1 MRGRRLRFCHAP
13 EILFT
18 AVETSLLVIMIEE
31 QLEELVARD
40 ELTLP
45 ATWKGGWARP
55 AAGQHLKCQR

>member
-1 MRGRRLRFCHAP
+1 VQTP
-13 EILFT
+13 
-18 AVETSLLVIMIEE
+18 LLVIVVEE

-45 ATWKGGWARP
+45 AGRQGGGCRACP